1 MFDLNRLR
9 TFRAVLAGGS
19 VNGAAANLGYTP
31 SAVSQQLH
39 TLQRETGLTLLE
51 RRGRGIAPTAAGL
64 RFAEE
69 SAGLMEQAD
78 RLNAAVRDLRSGRTG
93 SLHVAHTS
101 SAGIAWMPSIVAA
114 MAREFPELRLDLRL
128 GEQVQDAEWEP
139 DVEIV
144 VGDDSAPPAPAGYL
158 TEPLMTE
165 PYVVVMPKDHPLAG
179 RPEIP
184 LSELADE
191 TWIDNEPVDGPCRR
205 ILVDACAASGFTP
218 SFRLEAQND
227 AAAVAYAGAGA
238 GITAMARLSLAAV
251 RPGDGVA
258 VANLVD
264 PTPTRTV
271 TVRAKET
278 PTMSASVRRFLELLR
293 ESVKQ
298 SRL

>member
-31 SAVSQQLH
+31 SAISQQLH

-69 SAGLMEQAD
+69 AAGLMEQAD
-78 RLNAAVRDLRSGRTG
+78 RLNTAVKDLRSGRTG

-114 MAREFPELRLDLRL
+114 MAREFPELQLDLRL
-128 GEQVQDAEWEP
+128 GEQLQDPEWEP

-144 VGDDSAPPAPAGYL
+144 VSDDATPPAPAGYL
-158 TEPLMTE
+158 TEPLITE
-165 PYVVVMPKDHPLAG
+165 PYVVIMPKDHPLAG
-179 RPEIP
+179 RSEIP

-191 TWIDNEPVDGPCRR
+191 IWIDNEPVDGPCRR
-205 ILVDACAASGFTP
+205 ILVDAFAASGFTP

-238 GITAMARLSLAAV
+238 GITAMARLSVAAV
-251 RPGDGVA
+251 RPGDSVA

-271 TVRAKET
+271 AVQAKNS

-293 ESVKQ
+293 ERVRAS
-298 SRL
+298 L